1 VSSPEQRATVTSGA
15 ESRPDLQAASSTSI
29 SRRRRWTFIAVALLV
44 AIFIPL
50 AALLAID
57 AFLHTRFQR
66 TGGVNIWGYRG
77 PVVHRKQPGERRVV
91 MLGGSSAFGYGVGW
105 NEAIPARVESK
116 MRDGGT
122 RVSVVNL
129 GYNNEGAYSFR
140 PTLAD
145 YLYLDYDAVI
155 LYEGYNDLMGD
166 PRGPNLS
173 VFRHESPTFRL
184 TGYLPILPLVF
195 REKAASL
202 LYHGDIGQLYEE
214 SRTGKKVVFDA
225 SLADRTKA
233 GALNATAA
241 VGAALE
247 RQLGK
252 ISPEGRPSIS
262 TPEASGCPY
271 PWAEYCQS
279 VFTAV
284 EFGLQRQ
291 KQVLVVTQP
300 YLLGQSGVRHKDQQ
314 HALTD
319 MLRRRFGDDRRV
331 LHYDAGPIVD
341 LSDPAISFDRMH
353 LTALG
358 NERVATALVEPVR
371 ALLTQ
376 R

>member
-1 VSSPEQRATVTSGA
+1 
-15 ESRPDLQAASSTSI
+15 
-29 SRRRRWTFIAVALLV
+29 
-44 AIFIPL
+44 
-50 AALLAID
+50 
-57 AFLHTRFQR
+57 
-66 TGGVNIWGYRG
+66 
-77 PVVHRKQPGERRVV
+77 

-105 NEAIPARVESK
+105 NEAIPARIESM

-145 YLYLDYDAVI
+145 YLYLDFDAAI

-166 PRGPNLS
+166 PKAPNLS
-173 VFRHESPTFRL
+173 LFRHESPTFRL

-195 REKAASL
+195 KEKAASL
-202 LYHGDIGQLYEE
+202 LYRGDIGKLYEE
-214 SRTGKKVVFDA
+214 SLTGKKVVFDA

-247 RQLGK
+247 RQLGR
-252 ISPEGRPSIS
+252 ISPERRPSIP

-284 EFGLQRQ
+284 EFGRQRH
-291 KQVLVVTQP
+291 KQVIVVAQP
-300 YLLGQSGVRHKDQQ
+300 YLLGYSGVRHKEQQ
-314 HALTD
+314 QALKD
-319 MLRRRFGDDRRV
+319 MLRRRFGDDRGV
-331 LHYDAGPIVD
+331 LYYDAGPVVD
-341 LSDPAISFDRMH
+341 LADPVISFDRMH

-358 NERVATALVEPVR
+358 NDKVAAALVEPVR
-371 ALLTQ
+371 AFLAQ

>member
-1 VSSPEQRATVTSGA
+1 VPVGSPQPS
-15 ESRPDLQAASSTSI
+15 L
-29 SRRRRWTFIAVALLV
+29 SRRRRRAFIAGALLLAVVGPV
-44 AIFIPL
+44 AV
-50 AALLAID
+50 LLAMD

-77 PVVHRKQPGERRVV
+77 PTVRAKPPGERRVV

-105 NEAIPARVESK
+105 NQAIPARIESRL
-116 MRDGGT
+116 RDGGT
-122 RVSVVNL
+122 QVSVVNL

-140 PTLAD
+140 PTMAD
-145 YLYLDYDAVI
+145 YLYLDYDTVI

-166 PRGPNLS
+166 PRAPNMS
-173 VFRHESPTFRL
+173 VFRHDSPMFRL

-195 REKAASL
+195 KEKAASL
-202 LYHGDIGQLYEE
+202 LYRGDIGQLYEE
-214 SRTGKKVVFDA
+214 SRTGKKAVFDA

-252 ISPEGRPSIS
+252 ISPERGPSIP
-262 TPEASGCPY
+262 TPEASGCRS

-284 EFGLQRQ
+284 EFGLQHQ
-291 KQVLVVTQP
+291 KQVIVVTQP

-314 HALTD
+314 QELKE
-319 MLRRRFGDDRRV
+319 MLRRRFSGDRRV
-331 LHYDAGPIVD
+331 LYLDAGPIVD
-341 LSDPAISFDRMH
+341 LSDPAISFDHMH
-353 LTALG
+353 LTVLG
-358 NERVATALVEPVR
+358 NDRVAAALVEPVR
-371 ALLTQ
+371 SFLAQ

>member
-1 VSSPEQRATVTSGA
+1 M
-15 ESRPDLQAASSTSI
+15 
-29 SRRRRWTFIAVALLV
+29 SRRRRRVFIAGALLV
-44 AIFIPL
+44 SAVVPV
-50 AALLAID
+50 AALLGMD
-57 AFLHTRFQR
+57 VFLHTRFQR

-77 PVVHRKQPGERRVV
+77 PIVRGKPPGERRVV

-105 NEAIPARVESK
+105 NEAIPARLESR
-116 MRDGGT
+116 MRDLGT

-129 GYNNEGAYSFR
+129 GYNNEGAYSFG

-145 YLYLDYDAVI
+145 YLYLDYDAAI

-166 PRGPNLS
+166 PRAPNLS
-173 VFRHESPTFRL
+173 VFRHESPMFRL

-195 REKAASL
+195 KEKAASL

-241 VGAALE
+241 VGAAID
-247 RQLGK
+247 RQLGRL
-252 ISPEGRPSIS
+252 SPERGPSIS
-262 TPEASGCPY
+262 TPEASGCPH

-279 VFTAV
+279 IFTAV

-291 KQVLVVTQP
+291 KQIIVVTQP
-300 YLLGQSGVRHKDQQ
+300 YLLGQSGVRHKEQQ
-314 HALTD
+314 QALKD
-319 MLRRRFGDDRRV
+319 MLRRRFGDDPRV
-331 LHYDAGPIVD
+331 FYYDTGPVVD
-341 LSDPAISFDRMH
+341 LADPATSFDRMH

-358 NERVATALVEPVR
+358 NDRVAAALAGPVR
-371 ALLTQ
+371 DFLT